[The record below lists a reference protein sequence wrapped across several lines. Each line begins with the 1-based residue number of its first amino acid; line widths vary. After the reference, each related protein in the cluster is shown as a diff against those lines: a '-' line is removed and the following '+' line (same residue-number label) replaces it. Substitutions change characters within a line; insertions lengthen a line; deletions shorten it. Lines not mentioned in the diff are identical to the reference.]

1 MGLIQLAHQD
11 GFMTNPL
18 GRIRYFPEIHDSK
31 FAVRTAAERSAVN
44 MPMQSLAADIIKMAM
59 IEIDQKLPDLKML
72 LSVHDELVFEVKE
85 GEEKIWAAKIKPIME
100 SVYQLKVPVM
110 VEAKFG
116 KNWAE
121 MKKI

>member
-1 MGLIQLAHQD
+1 
-11 GFMTNPL
+11 L